1 MSIYTINEI
10 ADKVR
15 PIAETYDIDRIYLF
29 GSYATS
35 GATEESDIDMYVEF
49 SKPLGLRYCSFVSDI
64 EESLGKCV
72 DIITKDALYNPATLQ
87 NNQQLIQR
95 ISEESKCIYTK
106 KDE

>member
-29 GSYATS
+29 GSYAR
-35 GATEESDIDMYVEF
+35 GEAAEESDIDLYVEF

-64 EESLGKCV
+64 GECLGKCV

-87 NNQQLIQR
+87 NNQKLIQR
-95 ISEESKCIYTK
+95 ISEERKSIYAKTDK
-106 KDE
+106 

>member
-1 MSIYTINEI
+1 MSVYTINEI

-29 GSYATS
+29 GSYIRGEAI
-35 GATEESDIDMYVEF
+35 ENSDIDLYVEF
-49 SKPLGLRYCSFVSDI
+49 SKSLGLRYCSFVSDV

-87 NNQQLIQR
+87 ENERLIQR
-95 ISEESKCIYTK
+95 ITEERKCIYTK
-106 KDE
+106 MGE

>member
-64 EESLGKCV
+64 EESLDKCV
-72 DIITKDALYNPATLQ
+72 DIITKDGLYNPATLQ
-87 NNQQLIQR
+87 ENEKLIQR
-95 ISEESKCIYTK
+95 ITEERKCIYTK
-106 KDE
+106 SDK